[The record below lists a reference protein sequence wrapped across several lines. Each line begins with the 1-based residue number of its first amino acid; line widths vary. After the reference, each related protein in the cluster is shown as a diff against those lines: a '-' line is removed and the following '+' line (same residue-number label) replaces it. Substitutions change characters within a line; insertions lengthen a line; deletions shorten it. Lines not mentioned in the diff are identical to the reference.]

1 MVYQAIRNKNY
12 ANIIVIGAVYIAT
25 ALICILL
32 YSTRLYTNRS
42 VLANIPKF
50 YIPVENGEVG
60 SMVRR
65 MIEKGLERSAVV
77 AWDSRPRDLR
87 GDIDALARADAGLEG
102 HGRDDT
108 RAKRKSHLDH
118 ATVIPVNPARPPWG
132 EIAHPGWS
140 SPGSEDLPNLHF
152 HNVVVELPNLIEA
165 KAVSLAPADPA
176 FADEIRNEMGGEK
189 DITAAIPDARI
200 VAALQRPETMN
211 VRDYVAQL
219 SSFGLIEPPS
229 LGAAFVTQYEKAR
242 FSTSDLTEVQFREL
256 MSTFGQILSG
266 MHSLDAQMIEDII
279 AVMEPDFDDDDIEDD
294 SFLAESFAP
303 NAEEASIS
311 DAGSAIHYKTPRM
324 QSLAFVPESDDA
336 SSNEGTVRTAPSRRA
351 TSAALPQRT
360 ASGFSESSVR
370 RTPVPQSSSP
380 LSSSSSS
387 LRSAQSVIRLTPSAR
402 DGEIPYQWTFPSG

>member
-12 ANIIVIGAVYIAT
+12 ANIIVIGAAYIAT

-50 YIPVENGEVG
+50 YIPVEKGEVG
-60 SMVRR
+60 SKVRR
-65 MIEKGLERSAVV
+65 MIEKGLERSAIV

-102 HGRDDT
+102 HGRDEI
-108 RAKRKSHLDH
+108 RPKRKSHLDH
-118 ATVIPVNPARPPWG
+118 ATVIPVNPVRPPWG

-152 HNVVVELPNLIEA
+152 HNVVMELPNLIEA
-165 KAVSLAPADPA
+165 KAVSLAPPDPA
-176 FADEIRNEMGGEK
+176 FADGMGSGMGEK
-189 DITAAIPDARI
+189 KDVLAAVPDARI

-219 SSFGLIEPPS
+219 SSFGLIEPLELES
-229 LGAAFVTQYEKAR
+229 AFVTQYENAR

-266 MHSLDAQMIEDII
+266 MHELNALVIENII
-279 AVMEPDFDDDDIEDD
+279 AAMEPDLDEEDIDDG
-294 SFLAESFAP
+294 SLLADGFGP

-324 QSLAFVPESDDA
+324 QSLAFAPESDDA
-336 SSNEGTVRTAPSRRA
+336 SSNEGTVRTAPSRRTA
-351 TSAALPQRT
+351 SAAQPQRT
-360 ASGFSESSVR
+360 VSATSGGSVI
-370 RTPVPQSSSP
+370 RTTVPQSSSP

-387 LRSAQSVIRLTPSAR
+387 LRSAQSVIRVTPSPR
-402 DGEIPYQWTFPSG
+402 DGEMPYQWTFPMD